1 MYYIANVQSM
11 HYFVGGSKRA
21 SCFLTAALLLVAVAM
36 SSSSSPFSITDLRG
50 QEADLAGGENND
62 RVLKRSSA
70 RDEPRRVAQTK
81 YYS

>member
-36 SSSSSPFSITDLRG
+36 SSSSSPFSITDLRV
-50 QEADLAGGENND
+50 QEQPDLAGGENND

-81 YYS
+81 YY